1 MELDRPAIEAE
12 LEHILTSRCF
22 RSRKMLSQF
31 LRYIV
36 RESLAGKQTQIT
48 QHAIALHALGKPT
61 DFRAMEN
68 PLVRVQAR
76 RLRDQLSD
84 YYATEGRFNPL
95 RISLPVGSY
104 QPAFTHHIS
113 PANAA
118 IALQHKPAP
127 STSLGPG
134 IVCIPR
140 LFVTNEITGWP
151 LITRLTREYVD
162 ALTRFNFCQVM
173 FAQNASD
180 QAASLAQADFS
191 LFFDLHNGDT
201 GYSLKC
207 SLVQH
212 QTQQIIWAESFAIG
226 NHYPAPPLLNAIF
239 KRIANDSVSLE
250 RGLAHDVWA
259 RQLLDAGKPIADHHR
274 VMIAARQQ
282 LWELSAVNF
291 RNLRL
296 VCEQRLEQFPHDIQA
311 TIIYAD
317 LCRSEYLLKYR
328 EFESLKIHWARV
340 ADTLMQL
347 APGNAHSHLYAAG
360 AYLLE
365 EEYELC
371 LKALQAAQAINSLDT
386 HLNTISGLIHIG
398 MGDWATGSQLIQD
411 SVDISPIY
419 PDWYHIPLCMS
430 HYREGRYL
438 TAMQEAKKIRL
449 KHFWGPMLRTA
460 LYQRNDLWGKADK
473 EYQQLAQTCPDFVQ
487 TGQSLAQ
494 SFTHKVNQVIG
505 KVWADVPNDTKQL

>member
-1 MELDRPAIEAE
+1 M
-12 LEHILTSRCF
+12 
-22 RSRKMLSQF
+22 
-31 LRYIV
+31 
-36 RESLAGKQTQIT
+36 
-48 QHAIALHALGKPT
+48 
-61 DFRAMEN
+61 
-68 PLVRVQAR
+68 
-76 RLRDQLSD
+76 
-84 YYATEGRFNPL
+84 
-95 RISLPVGSY
+95 
-104 QPAFTHHIS
+104 
-113 PANAA
+113 
-118 IALQHKPAP
+118 
-127 STSLGPG
+127 
-134 IVCIPR
+134 
-140 LFVTNEITGWP
+140 
-151 LITRLTREYVD
+151 
-162 ALTRFNFCQVM
+162 
-173 FAQNASD
+173 
-180 QAASLAQADFS
+180 
-191 LFFDLHNGDT
+191 
-201 GYSLKC
+201 
-207 SLVQH
+207 
-212 QTQQIIWAESFAIG
+212 
-226 NHYPAPPLLNAIF
+226 
-239 KRIANDSVSLE
+239 
-250 RGLAHDVWA
+250 
-259 RQLLDAGKPIADHHR
+259 
-274 VMIAARQQ
+274 
-282 LWELSAVNF
+282 
-291 RNLRL
+291 
-296 VCEQRLEQFPHDIQA
+296 EQFPHDIQA